1 MKKTIAQL
9 REEQCQKLH
18 GLNVGTDYDTAKRL
32 MNSFYRLCG
41 LAERNLLLNEDERTC
56 NLKSTKCSEEKE
68 DRWYKR
74 LSKEFEDN
82 YGLTLE
88 YCSYLPSIGIKKPGG
103 GFKEVI
109 YRYFYQ

>member
-1 MKKTIAQL
+1 MKKTIAEMR
-9 REEQCQKLH
+9 REEVQKLH
-18 GLNVGTDYDTAKRL
+18 GMNIGTDYATASRL

-41 LAERNLLLNEDERTC
+41 LAERNLYLVNDERTC
-56 NLKSTKCSEEKE
+56 NLRSTKQSEKKE
-68 DRWYKR
+68 EHWYNR